1 MKAEIG
7 TGEAGTGDVL
17 DLGDDLENGLY
28 YAIENLL
35 VEIAKLKGRMARR
48 YIRMLDEGY
57 DMCVVGT
64 YRGRSTRMSVYK
76 STVKWLSVFDP
87 NFRGIRDPYRRAVI
101 ASDIHD
107 QLLRKARSSI

>member
-7 TGEAGTGDVL
+7 SSEVL

-35 VEIAKLKGRMARR
+35 VEIAKLKGRMAQR
-48 YIRMLDEGY
+48 YIRMPDQGY
-57 DMCVVGT
+57 DMWVVGT
-64 YRGRSTRMSVYK
+64 YRGRSTRMNVYK

-107 QLLRKARSSI
+107 QLLRKARTSI

>member
-7 TGEAGTGDVL
+7 TSEVGTGDVL

-35 VEIAKLKGRMARR
+35 VEIAKLKGRMARK
-48 YIRMLDEGY
+48 YVRMLDESY

-101 ASDIHD
+101 TSDIHD